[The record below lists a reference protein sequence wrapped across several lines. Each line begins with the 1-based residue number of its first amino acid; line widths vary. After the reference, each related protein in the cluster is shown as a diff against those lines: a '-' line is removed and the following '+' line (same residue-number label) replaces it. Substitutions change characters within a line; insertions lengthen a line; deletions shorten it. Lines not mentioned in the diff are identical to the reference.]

1 MELYYFTVKPQMNPS
16 NRKDWHAMEITS
28 LMLLVGYML
37 YQHCIFYW
45 NDVIYNII
53 SQPKQLFCFIFFIY
67 KLIKITWKDI
77 RWGTIVPVA
86 IFYLINPL
94 SASVALI

>member
-37 YQHCIFYW
+37 
-45 NDVIYNII
+45 
-53 SQPKQLFCFIFFIY
+53 
-67 KLIKITWKDI
+67 
-77 RWGTIVPVA
+77 
-86 IFYLINPL
+86 
-94 SASVALI
+94 SALYILLE